1 MKFKAQTAVIAV
13 AMTRICNEEIRKKT
27 LKLLLIFDWTEY

>member
-13 AMTRICNEEIRKKT
+13 AMRRICNEEIRKKK
-27 LKLLLIFDWTEY
+27 LKLLLIFDWAGY